1 MSTSTSR
8 MCTVCCE
15 EDVKLFQCR
24 NSKCRY
30 LQCRS
35 CIEHY
40 IRNTPTIVN
49 DIPVNFVPCLNCRE
63 IVDLSGC
70 KLNKYDI
77 SSIRETINQVKF
89 NLLEKRIRQECEK
102 EMDTK
107 LHELSRKRQKT
118 DVEDDTI
125 NTEIEVTRLFPLFEK
140 LLYMRSPCC
149 DLPYTSDG
157 CEAILCDQCDS

>member
-1 MSTSTSR
+1 
-8 MCTVCCE
+8 MCSVCCND
-15 EDVKLFQCR
+15 DVKLYECRNKKCKYQQCR
-24 NSKCRY
+24 T
-30 LQCRS
+30 
-35 CIEHY
+35 CIETY

-63 IVDLSGC
+63 IVDLSGS
-70 KLNKYDI
+70 KLCKYDI
-77 SSIRETINQVKF
+77 SSIRETINEVKL

-102 EMDTK
+102 EMDTR
-107 LHELSRKRQKT
+107 LQQLSQKRQKT
-118 DVEDDTI
+118 DDDDDS
-125 NTEIEVTRLFPLFEK
+125 EIEVARLFPLFEK